1 MKKSLDSGVS
11 VVRPTMYTI
20 DEILGHNN
28 NNNLTKKDSNLHL
41 RLQYKDLH
49 SDSHHADSNR
59 LEPISHNLNHLDN
72 TDPNDLEI
80 NNDLEISNDLEIN
93 DDSASNASSYDYGN
107 HGNKMADLGERG
119 GGSANKPRKI
129 RRSRTTFTTYQLHQL
144 ERAFDKTQ
152 YPDVFTRED
161 LASRLDLSEARVQ
174 VWFQNRRAK
183 WRKREKA
190 MGRETSVNYM
200 NEPTHNYSATDLALH
215 AAAVAQLT
223 SFPSALLHSESLWA
237 LNPLMLG
244 LPSLPGLQWPQPP
257 TSNLQTLLT
266 QYVTSNYLG
275 NTSDTKSTSEFKSYS
290 EFAKLTSEKSVS
302 AAETHE
308 PRTRPML
315 YYAERAESSRDDPS
329 PAESSRESRSPS
341 SCRSLDGDSKQ

>member
-1 MKKSLDSGVS
+1 MKHK
-11 VVRPTMYTI
+11 
-20 DEILGHNN
+20 DEATSTQTPI
-28 NNNLTKKDSNLHL
+28 T
-41 RLQYKDLH
+41 RIATDLH
-49 SDSHHADSNR
+49 SDSHHADSNK
-59 LEPISHNLNHLDN
+59 LDPISHNLNHLDN
-72 TDPNDLEI
+72 TDP
-80 NNDLEISNDLEIN
+80 NDLEISNDLEIN

-161 LASRLDLSEARVQ
+161 LA
-174 VWFQNRRAK
+174 
-183 WRKREKA
+183 
-190 MGRETSVNYM
+190 
-200 NEPTHNYSATDLALH
+200 NYSATDLALH

-341 SCRSLDGDSKQ
+341 PCRSLDGDSKQ